1 MVESRV
7 SSERATGR
15 LAVALVALVATG
27 LALASACT
35 SGRGRR
41 APLPAEVRV
50 GIASNY
56 PPLAFR
62 REGRLAGIEVD
73 FAERLA
79 KDLGIKVTLVETP
92 WERLIPA
99 LRAREIDVIM
109 SGMSVTQDR
118 KRLVSFT
125 HSYLRVGQMALIRR
139 ADDKRLRDPAAM
151 DQPTSRVGFVSAST
165 GEAFARAQLRRA
177 ELRGFPS
184 TDDGVAA
191 LRAGT
196 IDYFINDAPAV
207 WRVAGGFLS
216 PERELRGLY
225 TPLTQEHLAWAVRQ
239 DDEALRERLNATLRA
254 WEEDGTLDDVLDD
267 WIRVR
272 VQARPLKQAP

>member
-7 SSERATGR
+7 SS
-15 LAVALVALVATG
+15 
-27 LALASACT
+27 S
-35 SGRGRR
+35 
-41 APLPAEVRV
+41 
-50 GIASNY
+50 
-56 PPLAFR
+56 
-62 REGRLAGIEVD
+62 
-73 FAERLA
+73 
-79 KDLGIKVTLVETP
+79 
-92 WERLIPA
+92 
-99 LRAREIDVIM
+99 
-109 SGMSVTQDR
+109 
-118 KRLVSFT
+118 
-125 HSYLRVGQMALIRR
+125 
-139 ADDKRLRDPAAM
+139 
-151 DQPTSRVGFVSAST
+151 
-165 GEAFARAQLRRA
+165 
-177 ELRGFPS
+177 
-184 TDDGVAA
+184 
-191 LRAGT
+191 